1 MKMDKKELRFMNSYF
16 RQFFLKY
23 YEFKVFKKFLKKNHI
38 DLNKKVIL
46 DAGCGCGY
54 STELIIK
61 EFQPEE
67 IFAFDIAPN
76 QIELTKQRKLSVN
89 LFVGSMTDIKIP
101 SEKFDAIF
109 IFGVLHHVPEWRRAL
124 KEVNRMLKPGGV
136 LLVEEPNKRTL
147 DRAERYWKIYH
158 PKESRFKWPEF
169 IKGLEDNEFHVVEN
183 KKIYADRLRSFMCI
197 KLNINSR

>member
-1 MKMDKKELRFMNSYF
+1 MKMDKKELRFMNSSF

-54 STELIIK
+54 STELIVK

-67 IFAFDIAPN
+67 IFAFDIMPS
-76 QIELTKQRKLSVN
+76 QIELTKQRGLSVN
-89 LFVGSMTDIKIP
+89 LFVGTMTDIKLP
-101 SEKFDAIF
+101 CEKFDAVF
-109 IFGVLHHVPEWRRAL
+109 IFGVLHHVPEWRKAL
-124 KEVNRMLKPGGV
+124 KEVNRVLKPGGV

-158 PKESRFKWPEF
+158 PKESKFEWSEF
-169 IKGLEDNEFHVVEN
+169 IKGLKDNGFHIVEN
-183 KKIYADRLRSFMCI
+183 KKIYAGKLRSFMCI
-197 KLNINSR
+197 KPNINGR